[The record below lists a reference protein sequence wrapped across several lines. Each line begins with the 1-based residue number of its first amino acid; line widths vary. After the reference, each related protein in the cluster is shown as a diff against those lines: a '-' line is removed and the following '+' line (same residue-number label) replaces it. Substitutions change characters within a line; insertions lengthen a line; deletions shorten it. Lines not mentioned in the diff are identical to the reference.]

1 MKTEIVLIR
10 HGETEWNRAGR
21 IQGHSDS
28 GLTSE
33 GIAQAQAVA
42 RRLEHDPACALISS
56 DLGRARQ
63 TAAIIGWHRKLR
75 VHVDERL
82 RERKFGVA
90 EGQHYVRLN
99 TEYPEMFSRERET
112 NPDYTPPGGESRQQH
127 YDRVQRAMISLSES
141 FAGRRIIVVTHGGVL
156 SCVYRWLRGIA
167 VAAPHPIDIPNV
179 GYNVIEHADAM
190 WSIRVWGDVSHLD
203 RITAETC

>member
-1 MKTEIVLIR
+1 MKTEFVLVR

-28 GLTSE
+28 ALTTE
-33 GIAQAQAVA
+33 GIAQAQAMA
-42 RRLEHDPACALISS
+42 WRLQKDPASAIISS

-75 VHVDERL
+75 VQIDERL

-90 EGQHYVRLN
+90 EGQHYARLD
-99 TEYPEMFSRERET
+99 TEHPEMFSRERET
-112 NPDYTPPGGESRQQH
+112 NPDYTPPGGESRRQH
-127 YDRVQRAMISLSES
+127 FDRVQRALISLADVH
-141 FAGRRIIVVTHGGVL
+141 AGKRIIVVTHGGVL

-167 VAAPHPIDIPNV
+167 VAAPHPIEIPNV

-190 WSIRVWGDVSHLD
+190 WSIRVWGDVSHLEKV
-203 RITAETC
+203 TAESC